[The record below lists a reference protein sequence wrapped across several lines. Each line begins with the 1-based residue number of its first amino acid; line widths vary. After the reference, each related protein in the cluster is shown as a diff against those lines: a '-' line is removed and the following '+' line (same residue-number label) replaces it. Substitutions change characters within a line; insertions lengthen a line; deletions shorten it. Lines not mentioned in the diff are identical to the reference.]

1 MSVNKAN
8 IQKYV
13 FLSALLVILLVVPI
27 ITHEEY
33 TLHIFIITFIAVM
46 LTSGLH
52 LPFIAGMWDMGQAAF
67 YAIGAYTSALIMIN
81 YGVPFWL
88 SLPIAGIV
96 AIVISL
102 GLGYLFMRAKGI
114 YFMILTLALVEIV
127 RQTIIKVPFLGGYR
141 VTNIPPP
148 NAIVIPHVF
157 QLEFI
162 SKVPFYYLILAF
174 MLFTIIVL
182 YRIDRSRVGT
192 ILRSV
197 AINEGLCRSVGID
210 TTKYKVLSFVIG
222 SFFAG
227 IAGALYASYAGIIG
241 PTNFDMWRSIMIYI
255 PLIIGGAGSLW
266 GAVLGAAFLTILP
279 EVLRPIFLYE
289 PMIYGAVLILVLFFL
304 PGGFIS
310 LPRVIRSKIAKLRIN

>member
-148 NAIVIPHVF
+148 EARGGPRVF
-157 QLEFI
+157 Q
-162 SKVPFYYLILAF
+162 
-174 MLFTIIVL
+174 
-182 YRIDRSRVGT
+182 
-192 ILRSV
+192 
-197 AINEGLCRSVGID
+197 AIYDN
-210 TTKYKVLSFVIG
+210 
-222 SFFAG
+222 
-227 IAGALYASYAGIIG
+227 
-241 PTNFDMWRSIMIYI
+241 
-255 PLIIGGAGSLW
+255 
-266 GAVLGAAFLTILP
+266 
-279 EVLRPIFLYE
+279 RPIQD
-289 PMIYGAVLILVLFFL
+289 
-304 PGGFIS
+304 
-310 LPRVIRSKIAKLRIN
+310 